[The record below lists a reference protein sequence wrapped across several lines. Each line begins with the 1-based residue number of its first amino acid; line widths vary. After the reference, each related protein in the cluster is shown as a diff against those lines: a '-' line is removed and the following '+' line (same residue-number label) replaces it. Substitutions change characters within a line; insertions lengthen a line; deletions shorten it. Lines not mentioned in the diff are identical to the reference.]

1 MTKATKKKMIRQK
14 NLDMIVNE
22 QPFLTDEQISQKLDV
37 SVPTVRLDRM
47 ELGIKEM
54 RERVKDVATKTKEK
68 VKALSKKDIIGQLL
82 NVELNKKGMAL
93 FETTSE
99 MTFNNS
105 DIVSG
110 QYLYSFAESTAL
122 SIIDSEVALVGVANI
137 KYKIPVKANDSI
149 ISRAEVKKIRMNNF
163 IVWVT
168 IFREET
174 EVFRGKFILV
184 AAKQKGETN

>member
-1 MTKATKKKMIRQK
+1 MTKATKKKIIRQN
-14 NLDMIVNE
+14 NLKTLIND
-22 QPFLTDEQISQKLDV
+22 QPFLTDGQIATRLGV

-68 VKALSKKDIIGQLL
+68 VKAISTKDIVGELL

-93 FETTSE
+93 FATTDD
-99 MTFNNS
+99 MTFDNS
-105 DIVSG
+105 VIVSG

-122 SIIDSEVALVGVANI
+122 SIIDAEVALVGVANI
-137 KYKIPVKANDSI
+137 KYKIPVRANDNI
-149 ISRAEVKKIRMNNF
+149 IAKAEVKKIRMNNF
-163 IVWVT
+163 IVWVN
-168 IFREET
+168 IYRDDT

-184 AAKQKGETN
+184 AVKQKGE